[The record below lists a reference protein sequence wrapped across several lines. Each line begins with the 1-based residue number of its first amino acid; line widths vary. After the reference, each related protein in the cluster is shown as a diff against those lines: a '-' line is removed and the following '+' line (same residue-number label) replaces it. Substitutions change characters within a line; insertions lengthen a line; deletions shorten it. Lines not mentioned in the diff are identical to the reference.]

1 MAPFRPAQGRI
12 EEHKIM
18 MLVDPQSDVSCL
30 PKSYNPGAI
39 QYTMAYFYTK
49 NEVIRPTKRH
59 D

>member
-39 QYTMAYFYTK
+39 QYTMAYFDRK
-49 NEVIRPTKRH
+49 NGVITPKK
-59 D
+59 